1 MAERPGTEIG
11 GHLEP
16 LSEPPSLCARRPAK
30 NPLSHFRGTDVNFNS
45 RGVMPMEPEKL
56 PANAANMRRIGP
68 DLIMLILLIGCTAYV
83 LLQFT

>member
-1 MAERPGTEIG
+1 
-11 GHLEP
+11 
-16 LSEPPSLCARRPAK
+16 
-30 NPLSHFRGTDVNFNS
+30 
-45 RGVMPMEPEKL
+45 MPMEPEKL